1 MRHLSALLLCL
12 AVSPT
17 FASTIEAI
25 TITGG
30 TFTLSDPYLGNFGS
44 VPILPG
50 PASTVN
56 DGVING
62 VMDADGLHGSEIN
75 PVTTFDFLGINMNG
89 FFAHSVETL
98 DSCGINCLT
107 MITINDPDPGAIT
120 GYGYGSP
127 LNPVITADFS
137 GFFVEWDG
145 NRFWEGGQ
153 ATGTGNLI
161 AVTSPPEGG
170 GPGFAL
176 YDISLH
182 WSLVNPSGPFQGF
195 TSDWVLTGTAMANLS
210 QVPVPASAWF
220 FGSGLIGLYGLARKN
235 QKI

>member
-1 MRHLSALLLCL
+1 MRHLFALLLSM
-12 AVSPT
+12 AVSPA
-17 FASTIEAI
+17 FAFTTEAI

-44 VPILPG
+44 VSILPG
-50 PASTVN
+50 PANTLN
-56 DGVING
+56 DGLING
-62 VMDADGLHGSEIN
+62 SVDADGLHGSEIN
-75 PVTTFDFLGINMNG
+75 PVITFDFLGINMNG
-89 FFAHSVETL
+89 FFAHSVETCNF
-98 DSCGINCLT
+98 DCTS

-120 GYGYGSP
+120 VTGIPWGP
-127 LNPVITADFS
+127 ITADFS
-137 GFFVEWDG
+137 GFFVEWNG
-145 NRFWEGGQ
+145 NRFLEGGQ

-210 QVPVPASAWF
+210 QVPVPAAAWF

-235 QKI
+235 QKA